1 MKRTLVFGCLLIPL
15 IFVFAACGRAGDSK
29 PSSSTASS
37 GAILVHVDESDYKIV
52 SSITTFTPGKSYHFE
67 VKNNGNTVHE
77 LMIMPRA
84 EGSMGGM
91 GMGDMDKM
99 SLAKVENIAPG
110 QSATLDYTFPSSA
123 SESHPELA
131 CYYPGHYEAG
141 MKQAVTVKS

>member
-15 IFVFAACGRAGDSK
+15 IFLFVACGRPGDSTS
-29 PSSSTASS
+29 SSSTAAP
-37 GAILVHVDESDYKIV
+37 GAISVQVDESDYKIA
-52 SSITTFTPGKSYHFE
+52 SSLTTFTPGKSYHFE
-67 VKNNGNTVHE
+67 VKNNGSTAHE
-77 LMIMPRA
+77 LMILPKA

-99 SLAKVENIAPG
+99 ALAKVENIAPG

-123 SESHPELA
+123 SGSHPELA

-141 MKQAVTVKS
+141 MKQTVIVKS